1 MACDYPIFLDLSG
14 RLAVVVGAGSVAAR
28 KIDKL
33 LSAGAHVRVVSREI
47 SEHVETM
54 MSNRAATTT
63 KDLFAAAA
71 EDKPQLELVRENFKP
86 AHLAGAFMV
95 FACTDSHDV
104 NSAVTKAASAAGALV
119 NRVDAPTE
127 CDFFVPAVS
136 SHGPVKLAIS
146 TGGASPALA
155 RFIRKQLDEHMPAHL
170 GDLADE
176 LSHARAA
183 VHRKIHRP
191 EDQAAAWETLC
202 GEESLRRLT
211 DEGAPAWREWFETV
225 IAKMA
230 GH

>member
-1 MACDYPIFLDLSG
+1 MACDYPIFLDLTD
-14 RLAVVVGAGSVAAR
+14 RLAVVVGAGNVAAR

-33 LSAGAHVRVVSREI
+33 ISAGAHVRVVAREI
-47 SEHVETM
+47 SEHVETL
-54 MSNRAATTT
+54 MSNRAET

-71 EDKPQLELVRENFKP
+71 ESKPQLELVRENFKP

-104 NSAVTKAASAAGALV
+104 NGAVTQAAAAAGALV

-136 SHGPVKLAIS
+136 AHGPVKLAIS
-146 TGGASPALA
+146 TGGASPALS
-155 RFIRKQLDEHMPAHL
+155 RFIRKQLDENLPAHL

-176 LSHARAA
+176 LADARAA
-183 VHRKIHRP
+183 VRQKITRP

-202 GEESLRRLT
+202 GEESIRRLT
-211 DEGAPAWREWFETV
+211 DEGAAAWRTWLEKV